1 MALLG
6 FFLKKNHIKP
16 EETINLIDNNDN
28 WNVLKNKITN
38 FITEQ
43 N

>member
-6 FFLKKNHIKP
+6 FFLKKNHREP